1 MTDKLVIHQTATAKA
16 IKILEAIGAK
26 YAIHIDGE
34 VYGTLKVTKEPNR
47 NRPYANGETRSHYL
61 PYIENL
67 QIGESASVPYS
78 YFDPKV
84 LASNISAFCCHKW
97 ASGSAMTA
105 RNDVTKSVEVLRLG

>member
-1 MTDKLVIHQTATAKA
+1 MPDKLSIHQTATDKA
-16 IKILEAIGAK
+16 IRILDAIGAK

-34 VYGTLKVTKEPNR
+34 VYGTLTVAKEPKR
-47 NRPYANGETRSHYL
+47 NRPYPKGETRSYYL

-67 QIGESASVPYS
+67 QVGEDVAIPYS

-97 ASGSAMTA
+97 GSFSAITA
-105 RNDVTKSVEVLRLG
+105 RNDKEQSVEVLRIK